1 MSMSDP
7 IADMLTRIRNG
18 QRASKLKVSFPASK
32 QKTAV
37 LEVLVSEGYVASH
50 STEAQ
55 DGKPV
60 TTAVLKYFQ
69 GKPVISRLTRVS
81 RPGLRIFR
89 GKDQLPTVLG
99 GYGVAIISTSK
110 GVMSDRAA
118 RAAGHGGE
126 VICIVE

>member
-37 LEVLVSEGYVASH
+37 LDVLTSEGYVASH
-50 STEAQ
+50 STEAVE
-55 DGKPV
+55 GKSA
-60 TTAVLKYFQ
+60 TTVVLKYFQ

-118 RAAGHGGE
+118 RTAGHGGE